1 MKKSRQIMED
11 KRDEKQAQ
19 QNRPA
24 AKSQK
29 ATLHVGVYRIR
40 HIPIL
45 GNEKTAPK
53 LI

>member
-19 QNRPA
+19 QNRLA

-29 ATLHVGVYRIR
+29 ATLRVGVYHIR
-40 HIPIL
+40 YIPIL
-45 GNEKTAPK
+45 GNEKMLPS
-53 LI
+53 